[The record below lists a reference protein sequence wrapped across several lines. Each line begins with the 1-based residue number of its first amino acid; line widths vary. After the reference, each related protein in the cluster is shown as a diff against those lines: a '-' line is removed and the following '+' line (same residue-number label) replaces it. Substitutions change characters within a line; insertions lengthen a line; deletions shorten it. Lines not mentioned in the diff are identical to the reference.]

1 MDTVVFA
8 AVLAAALMHAG
19 WNAVVKVGLDR
30 FSSVLLLALVQS
42 GLALVLLPFF
52 PLPAAPSWPW
62 LAASALLHTG
72 YKLFLIRAY
81 EHGDLSQ
88 VYPLARGTAPL
99 IVALVGAALLGEAP
113 TLGRALAVAAIGL
126 GVVLM
131 SAEGRGGGGGTARPA
146 SRKALAWALGTA
158 AFTASYTLV
167 DGVGARLS
175 GTASGFAL
183 WMFVGDGLGMLL
195 FALKARG
202 QHALLRLLPAWRS
215 GLAAG
220 AMSLGS
226 YWIAIWAFTRAPIA
240 LVAALR
246 ETSVLF
252 AMLIAVFLL
261 GERAGPRRWC
271 AAALVTAGVMLMRA

>member
-1 MDTVVFA
+1 VDSLVFA
-8 AVLAAALMHAG
+8 AVLAAALLHAG

-42 GLALVLLPFF
+42 GLALALLPFF
-52 PLPAAPSWPW
+52 PAPGPPSWPW
-62 LAASALLHTG
+62 IAASALLHTG

-99 IVALVGAALLGEAP
+99 LTALVGALGLGESLTP
-113 TLGRALAVAAIGL
+113 LRTLAVLVIGL

-131 SAEGRGGGGGTARPA
+131 SAKGGPGLA
-146 SRKALAWALGTA
+146 SAPRKALAYALGTA
-158 AFTASYTLV
+158 AATASYTLV

-175 GTASGFAL
+175 GSASGFTL
-183 WMFVGDGLGMLL
+183 WMFAGDGAGMLAY
-195 FALKARG
+195 ALATRG
-202 QHALLRLLPAWRS
+202 HAALPTLLPAWRA
-215 GLAAG
+215 GVAAG

-252 AMLIAVFLL
+252 AMLIAVLL
-261 GERAGPRRWC
+261 LRERVGPWRW
-271 AAALVTAGVMLMRA
+271 AAAGLIACGVVLARA